1 MKILIKRVI
10 NGDIYR
16 LNKKKAIKLC
26 YEAHKNQFDKS
37 GLPYVLHPIHL
48 AEQMTDEYSTIAALL
63 HDVVEDTDVSIEQL
77 RKDGYPEEVLE
88 AIQLLTRKKSAPYMP
103 YVRNLMHNPIARA
116 VKIADLRHNGDLTRL
131 NVVDEKALKRVNKYK
146 EAIGILT
153 EAEEKDF
160 EFQTEEA
167 RMTYELLKIATE
179 LDAREPSANCVISE
193 YTGTSWKDL
202 CDKAEKLIKQLKKIK

>member
-1 MKILIKRVI
+1 MQ
-10 NGDIYR
+10 
-16 LNKKKAIKLC
+16 LC
-26 YEAHKNQFDKS
+26 YEAHKDQVDKS
-37 GLPYVLHPIHL
+37 GIPYVFHPIHL
-48 AEQMTDEYSTIAALL
+48 AESMTDEYSTIAALL

-77 RKDGYPEEVLE
+77 REDGYPEEVLE
-88 AIQLLTRKKSAPYMP
+88 VIQLLTHKKCEPYMQ

-116 VKIADLRHNGDLTRL
+116 VKMADLRHNGDLTRL
-131 NVVDEKALKRVNKYK
+131 DVVDEKALKRVDKYK
-146 EAIGILT
+146 EAISILT

-179 LDAREPSANCVISE
+179 LDARESSANCVISE

-202 CDKAEKLIKQLKKIK
+202 CNKAEELIKQLNK

>member
-1 MKILIKRVI
+1 MI

-131 NVVDEKALKRVNKYK
+131 DIVDEKALKRVNKYK